1 MFSAMKNY
9 QIVGTKIKNI
19 SAMLMS
25 MMQNAELKMDPP
37 VTLEQL
43 VGKGQELPSLPE
55 IYLRVSEQ
63 LEDEA
68 TTVQKI
74 GDTVQHDPAI
84 TSRVLKMVNSA
95 YYGLPNQVSSVAQ
108 SVSLL
113 GRERLKHILIGSV
126 LRGVFSGQD
135 IPAFSMQVF
144 WQHSI
149 KTAIIARELAKQV
162 HEIQEPESMFTA
174 GLLHDIGK
182 LLLIN
187 KFPERMLA
195 AEEYMILK
203 RVDVL
208 SAELYQVGLT
218 HTAVGEALM
227 HHWGLPQMLID
238 CATRHHEIVH
248 DGPNRHATHLI
259 YLANQLSQYVPPLDD
274 DETQNILDDIKNWD
288 MGYVSLEQI
297 ASACQHADDLVFEV
311 MESLGMITIEI
322 SDD

>member
-1 MFSAMKNY
+1 
-9 QIVGTKIKNI
+9 
-19 SAMLMS
+19 MLIG

-55 IYLRVSEQ
+55 IYLRVAEQ
-63 LEDEA
+63 LEDETA
-68 TTVQKI
+68 TVEQI

-95 YYGLPNQVSSVAQ
+95 YYGLPNQVASVAQ

-126 LRGVFSGQD
+126 LRGVFSSGQD
-135 IPAFSMQVF
+135 NPAFSMQVF

-149 KTAIIARELAKQV
+149 KTAIIARELARHV
-162 HEIQEPESMFTA
+162 REIEEPDSMFTA

-182 LLLIN
+182 LQLFN

-195 AEEYMILK
+195 AEEYTMQK

-208 SAELYQVGLT
+208 SAELNQVGLT

-227 HHWGLPQMLID
+227 QHWGLPQLLID
-238 CATRHHEIVH
+238 CATRHHEVVH
-248 DGPNRHATHLI
+248 DGPDRHATHLI
-259 YLANQLSQYVPPLDD
+259 YLANQLSHYVPPLDD
-274 DETQNILDDIKNWD
+274 GETRDILDDIENWD
-288 MGYVSLEQI
+288 MGNVSLEQI
-297 ASACQHADDLVFEV
+297 AFACQHADDMVFEV
-311 MESLGMITIEI
+311 MESLGMVAIEI
-322 SDD
+322 SSD